1 MLWPDCTRRA
11 ARKAGV
17 PPLLASHAPNNT
29 DAEEISN
36 DGLPQGLLLGPRATT
51 TLANT
56 ERAVTRRVA
65 GDGSGLVS
73 GCRWTVWS
81 GVRE

>member
-1 MLWPDCTRRA
+1 MLWPDCTRRV

-29 DAEEISN
+29 DAEEIST
-36 DGLPQGLLLGPRATT
+36 DGLPQGLLLGLRVMMMF
-51 TLANT
+51 ANT
-56 ERAVTRRVA
+56 ERAVTRRAA
-65 GDGSGLVS
+65 GDGSALVS
-73 GCRWTVWS
+73 WCRWTVWS